1 MSSGFE
7 DSVDKT
13 NGKSMLV
20 GDHQRVFATHQSVE
34 CGHSILITASHYFAD
49 LAKLFWNSLVV
60 DGDSLVRDEF
70 CPQPFMTLCE
80 CLLMLLFLYFIFVAI
95 SRQRLISVHTV
106 SARDLFICKNPIFMV
121 NHVIRPSNFDVA
133 HFLSFIL

>member
-1 MSSGFE
+1 
-7 DSVDKT
+7 
-13 NGKSMLV
+13 MLV

-60 DGDSLVRDEF
+60 DGNSLVRDEF
-70 CPQPFMTLCE
+70 CPQPFMTFCE

-106 SARDLFICKNPIFMV
+106 SARDLFICKNQICMV
-121 NHVIRPSNFDVA
+121 DHVIRRSSNSIYSIANWIKHQSDPNCHKSHDF
-133 HFLSFIL
+133 